1 MKHAFLIV
9 ILGGA
14 WAIGSCGDS
23 AQSPPARP
31 LRFAWIAKASGASN
45 AVFAPGPEGA
55 RKRAQEISARGE
67 HLVEV
72 VDLSPATEVPDAVT
86 QTAALREAIDSG
98 IDGIAISVGNAAAQ
112 TPLIDEAV
120 ALGIEVITFTPDQ
133 KKRFQDAVKPV
144 WDKYGAKYAELVKR
158 IQAVQ

>member
-45 AVFAPGPEGA
+45 AVFA
-55 RKRAQEISARGE
+55 RS
-67 HLVEV
+67 LY
-72 VDLSPATEVPDAVT
+72 S
-86 QTAALREAIDSG
+86 
-98 IDGIAISVGNAAAQ
+98 
-112 TPLIDEAV
+112 
-120 ALGIEVITFTPDQ
+120 
-133 KKRFQDAVKPV
+133 
-144 WDKYGAKYAELVKR
+144 
-158 IQAVQ
+158 